1 MQTNH
6 PTRVTI
12 ALAIAFTSV
21 SLVDCDEDASVQP
34 TPPSAVAARVTGSSA
49 AAQVVLGT
57 STCGVVDSNGNCVA
71 APFRAVVT
79 NSAPG
84 IEIERSYAD
93 RVFNDTGHAV
103 VFTFADFGPP
113 FGYCVSEVSGALSA
127 DWVETLS
134 ASGQATIVCR
144 FRS

>member
-1 MQTNH
+1 
-6 PTRVTI
+6 VI
-12 ALAIAFTSV
+12 
-21 SLVDCDEDASVQP
+21 
-34 TPPSAVAARVTGSSA
+34 
-49 AAQVVLGT
+49 
-57 STCGVVDSNGNCVA
+57 DSNSNCVA
-71 APFRAVVT
+71 TPFRAVVT

-84 IEIERSYAD
+84 VEIERYYAD
-93 RVFNDTGHAV
+93 GVFNDTGHAV

-134 ASGQATIVCR
+134 PSGHASIVCR